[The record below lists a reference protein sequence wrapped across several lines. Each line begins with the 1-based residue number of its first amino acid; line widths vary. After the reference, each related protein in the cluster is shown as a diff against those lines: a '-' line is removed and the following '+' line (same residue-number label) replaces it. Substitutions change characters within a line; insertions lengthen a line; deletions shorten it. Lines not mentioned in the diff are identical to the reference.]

1 MINKSWS
8 ATVGNLQKAVRASGV
23 ESGNHCLKR
32 LPRVYYCSIITTVPG
47 FPKNVHSIDVG
58 DTYAT
63 LQWDIPWIFNGILK
77 AFAMSGNEILPED
90 MDTRS
95 PEIIEL
101 RTVPFKNEVP
111 SYNYN
116 VSIIFRNNTILCCRL
131 TVKRFF
137 FFRAQLTGLK
147 PGRTYSIEVFS
158 VISTDFIRLS
168 PPARITIT
176 TDNITP

>member
-137 FFRAQLTGLK
+137 FFARSLQDWNLGGHIQLKYFQLSR
-147 PGRTYSIEVFS
+147 P
-158 VISTDFIRLS
+158 ISFVLAPRLELQ
-168 PPARITIT
+168 
-176 TDNITP
+176 